1 MSRERSGGYA
11 LAHCLLM
18 QPRMTKLLIAAALAL
33 LTTPALASPNP
44 SPASSPTT
52 IQIGFKVDG
61 GKDQRHYTVKLVD
74 KACGSVNAKTAAIND
89 EIKVCAHVDG
99 VNVHL
104 DIQWQLHEKDR
115 DIENKSEMVITHGV
129 TQELDGGT
137 AKLSVTLT

>member
-1 MSRERSGGYA
+1 VPRERSHGYA

-33 LTTPALASPNP
+33 LAAPALASPNP
-44 SPASSPTT
+44 PASSPTT

-99 VNVHL
+99 ANVHL

-115 DIENKSEMVITHGV
+115 DIENKSEMVITHGM

-137 AKLSVTLT
+137 AKLSVALT